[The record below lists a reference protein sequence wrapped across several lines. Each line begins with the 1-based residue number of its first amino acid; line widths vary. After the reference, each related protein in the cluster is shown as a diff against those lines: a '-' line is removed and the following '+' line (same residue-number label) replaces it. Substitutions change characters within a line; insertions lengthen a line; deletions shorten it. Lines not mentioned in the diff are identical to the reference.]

1 MKHAFSPLLSRLPQ
15 RLTTALAVLLLAGAT
30 LLAAPAGAA
39 DKTSDDAKAF
49 IQNLAQQA
57 ITTVAQRDLA
67 DSERNDRFRRLFVA
81 SFDLPQISQFV
92 LARYWRTATPEQQQE
107 FIKQFQEMQVL
118 NWAQRFKD
126 YKGENLSVNASAK
139 DGDKGFVVESQLN
152 HPPAQPMPVQWK
164 VHQAEDGTLK
174 VTDIVVEGVSMAIT
188 QRSDYNSMLQGNGG
202 KVDALLTALRTKVD
216 QMRAASGG

>member
-1 MKHAFSPLLSRLPQ
+1 MKHILSLLASSLPRLNQ
-15 RLTTALAVLLLAGAT
+15 ALAVVLLAGAT

-39 DKTSDDAKAF
+39 DKTPDDAKAF

-57 ITTVAQRDLA
+57 ITTVAQRELA
-67 DSERNDRFRRLFVA
+67 DGERNDRFRRLFVA

-92 LARYWRTATPEQQQE
+92 LARYWRTATPDQQQE
-107 FIKQFQEMQVL
+107 FIKEFQEMQVL

-126 YKGENLSVNASAK
+126 YKGENLAVTASAK

-164 VHQAEDGTLK
+164 VHQADDGQLK

-202 KVDALLTALRTKVD
+202 KLDALLTALRTKVD

>member
-1 MKHAFSPLLSRLPQ
+1 MKHTLSQLLSRLPQ
-15 RLTTALAVLLLAGAT
+15 TLAVLLLASST
-30 LLAAPAGAA
+30 LLASPAGAA
-39 DKTSDDAKAF
+39 DKSSDDAKDF

-57 ITTVAQRDLA
+57 ISTVAQRDLA

-92 LARYWRTATPEQQQE
+92 LARYWRTATPEQQQD
-107 FIKQFQEMQVL
+107 FIKLFQEVQVL

-126 YKGENLSVNASAK
+126 YKGENLAVTASGK
-139 DGDKGFVVESQLN
+139 DGDKGFVVESQIN

-164 VHQAEDGTLK
+164 VHQADDGTLK

>member
-1 MKHAFSPLLSRLPQ
+1 MKHAFSLLASSLP
-15 RLTTALAVLLLAGAT
+15 RLTQTLAVLLVASST
-30 LLAAPAGAA
+30 LLASQAGAA
-39 DKTSDDAKAF
+39 DKSPDDAKAF

-57 ITTVAQRDLA
+57 ISTVAQRDLA

-92 LARYWRTATPEQQQE
+92 LARYWRAATPEQQQD
-107 FIKQFQEMQVL
+107 FMKLFQEMQVL

-126 YKGENLSVNASAK
+126 YKGENLAVTNAAK
-139 DGDKGFVVESQLN
+139 DGDKGFVVDSLLN

-164 VHQAEDGTLK
+164 VHQTDDGQLK
-174 VTDIVVEGVSMAIT
+174 VGDIVVEGVSMAIT

-202 KVDALLTALRTKVD
+202 KLDALLTALRTKVD

>member
-1 MKHAFSPLLSRLPQ
+1 MKHAFSLLLSRLPQ
-15 RLTTALAVLLLAGAT
+15 TLAVLLLATSA

-39 DKTSDDAKAF
+39 DKTPDDAKEF
-49 IQNLAQQA
+49 IQNLAHQA
-57 ITTVAQRDLA
+57 ISTVAQRELA

-107 FIKQFQEMQVL
+107 FIKLFQEMQVL

-126 YKGENLSVNASAK
+126 YKGENLAVNASSK
-139 DGDKGFVVESQLN
+139 DDKGFTVESQIN

-164 VHQAEDGTLK
+164 VHQADDGTLK

-202 KVDALLTALRTKVD
+202 KIDALLTALRTKVD

>member
-1 MKHAFSPLLSRLPQ
+1 MKNTLSQLLSRLPQ
-15 RLTTALAVLLLAGAT
+15 TLAVLLLASST
-30 LLAAPAGAA
+30 LLSSPAAAA
-39 DKTSDDAKAF
+39 DKTPDEAKAF
-49 IQNLAQQA
+49 ISNLAQQA
-57 ITTVAQRDLA
+57 ISTVAQRELSDT
-67 DSERNDRFRRLFVA
+67 ERNDRFRRLFVS

-92 LARYWRTATPEQQQE
+92 LGRYWRSATPEQQQD
-107 FIKQFQEMQVL
+107 FIKLFQEMQVL

-126 YKGENLSVNASAK
+126 YKGENLQVTNSSK
-139 DGDKGFVVESQLN
+139 DDKGFTVESQLN
-152 HPPAQPMPVQWK
+152 HAPAQPMPVQWK
-164 VHQAEDGTLK
+164 VRQGEDGQLR

>member
-1 MKHAFSPLLSRLPQ
+1 MKHAFSPLLSRLSQ
-15 RLTTALAVLLLAGAT
+15 TLAVLLLTGAT

-39 DKTSDDAKAF
+39 DKTPDDAKAF
-49 IQNLAQQA
+49 IENLAHQA
-57 ITTVAQRDLA
+57 ITTVAQRDLP

-152 HPPAQPMPVQWK
+152 HPPAQPLPVQWK
-164 VHQAEDGTLK
+164 VHQTEDGQLK

>member
-1 MKHAFSPLLSRLPQ
+1 MKNTLSQLLSRLPQ
-15 RLTTALAVLLLAGAT
+15 TLAILLLASST
-30 LLAAPAGAA
+30 LLSSPASAA
-39 DKTSDDAKAF
+39 DKTPDDAKSF

-57 ITTVAQRDLA
+57 ISTVAQRELA

-92 LARYWRTATPEQQQE
+92 LGRYWRTATPEQQQE

-126 YKGENLSVNASAK
+126 YKGENLQVTNSSK
-139 DGDKGFVVESQLN
+139 DGDKGFTVETQLN
-152 HPPAQPMPVQWK
+152 HPPAQPLPVQWK
-164 VHQAEDGTLK
+164 VRQADDGQLR

-202 KVDALLTALRTKVD
+202 KIDGLLTALRTKVD
-216 QMRAASGG
+216 QMRANSGG